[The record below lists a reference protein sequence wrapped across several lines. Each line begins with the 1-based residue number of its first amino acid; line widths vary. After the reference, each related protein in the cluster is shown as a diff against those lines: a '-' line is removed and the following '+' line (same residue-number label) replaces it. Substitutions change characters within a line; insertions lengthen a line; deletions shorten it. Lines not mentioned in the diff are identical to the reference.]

1 MQEHYPE
8 LKERLQSTFID
19 TVFILMLMFFTASL
33 LDSFKDVPD
42 WVRFVLFIG
51 LLFAY
56 EPICMV
62 FGCTVG
68 NYFKKIRVRKYA
80 DSSRKLNIL
89 QAAVRYPV
97 KVMLGWVSFVTI
109 HSNAQRR
116 AIHDMAAGSVM
127 IKL

>member
-1 MQEHYPE
+1 MEERYPE

-19 TVFILMLMFFTASL
+19 TVFILMLMFCTASL
-33 LDSFKDVPD
+33 LDNFNDVPD

-51 LLFAY
+51 LVLAY

>member
-19 TVFILMLMFFTASL
+19 TVFILMLMFSTASL
-33 LDSFKDVPD
+33 LDSFNDVPD

-97 KVMLGWVSFVTI
+97 KVMLGWISFVTI